1 MPNMELAG
9 NKKSAI
15 CKNAND
21 TLVTL
26 LTVLSL
32 RLNSDT
38 NIDSIAEFC
47 FTVNP
52 NERSVAR
59 KRTSRLQR
67 LEGYAMRS
75 GLEPT
80 CLWQYG

>member
-1 MPNMELAG
+1 VPNMELAG

-59 KRTSRLQR
+59 KRTSRLHIT
-67 LEGYAMRS
+67 G
-75 GLEPT
+75 GLRGT
-80 CLWQYG
+80 L